1 MALKIVVLKDTK
13 PQGEFIFDQPLVTIG
28 RHGDSDVPIRDP
40 AVSGAHARIERVEG
54 GYQIKDLGSTNGV
67 SVGGRRVEQHHLK
80 HNDLLTIG
88 EHLLHVMI
96 SIKASSKAPSKIIS
110 KELPADV
117 STGLST
123 GSAPVDHASAYLLV
137 VKGGQPGKRITL
149 QAGITSVGEPG
160 VQVAAVS
167 KRSQGHFIIH
177 VDGGKDKSQVPV
189 VNGEPTGF
197 KSRKLEFGDIIE
209 VAGVQMEYRSE

>member
-28 RHGDSDVPIRDP
+28 RHGDSDIPIKDP
-40 AVSGAHARIERVEG
+40 AVSGTHARIERVDS

-67 SVGGRRVEQHHLK
+67 LVGGRRVEQYNLK

-88 EHLLHVMI
+88 EHLLHVML
-96 SIKASSKAPSKIIS
+96 SLKASSKVSSKIIP
-110 KELPADV
+110 KESPADL
-117 STGLST
+117 STGL
-123 GSAPVDHASAYLLV
+123 APVDHASAYLLV
-137 VKGGQPGKRITL
+137 VKGGRPGQRIAL
-149 QAGITSVGEPG
+149 QAGLTSVGEPG

-177 VDGGKDKSQVPV
+177 VDGGKDKTQVPV
-189 VNGEPTGF
+189 VNGESTGF
-197 KSRKLEFGDIIE
+197 KSRKLELGDIVE
-209 VAGVQMEYRSE
+209 VAGVRMEYRSE

>member
-13 PQGEFIFDQPLVTIG
+13 PQGEFIFDKSLVTIG
-28 RHGDSDVPIRDP
+28 RHGDSDIPIKDP
-40 AVSGAHARIERVEG
+40 AVSGAHARIERVDG
-54 GYQIKDLGSTNGV
+54 GYQIKDVGSTNGV
-67 SVGGRRVEQHHLK
+67 LVGGRRVEQHNLK

-96 SIKASSKAPSKIIS
+96 SSKVSSKIIP
-110 KELPADV
+110 KKPPTYL
-117 STGLST
+117 STGLSE
-123 GSAPVDHASAYLLV
+123 GAAPVDHASAYLFV
-137 VKGGQPGKRITL
+137 VKGGQPGQRIAL
-149 QAGITSVGEPG
+149 QAGLTSVGEPG

-177 VDGGKDKSQVPV
+177 VDGGKDKTQVPV
-189 VNGEPTGF
+189 VNGESTGF
-197 KSRKLEFGDIIE
+197 KSRKLELGDMIE

>member
-28 RHGDSDVPIRDP
+28 RHGDSDIPIKDP
-40 AVSGAHARIERVEG
+40 AVSSAHARIERVAG
-54 GYQIKDLGSTNGV
+54 GYQIRDLGSTNGV
-67 SVGGRRVEQHHLK
+67 SVGGRRVEQHNLK

-88 EHLLHVMI
+88 EHLLHVML
-96 SIKASSKAPSKIIS
+96 SLKASSKASSKIIP
-110 KELPADV
+110 KELPTD
-117 STGLST
+117 LST
-123 GSAPVDHASAYLLV
+123 GVSAVLAPVDYASAYLLV
-137 VKGGQPGKRITL
+137 VKGGQPGQRIVL
-149 QAGITSVGEPG
+149 QSGLTSVGEPG
-160 VQVAAVS
+160 VQVAAIS

-177 VDGGKDKSQVPV
+177 VDGGKDKAQVPV

-209 VAGVQMEYRSE
+209 VAGVRMEYRS

>member
-13 PQGEFIFDQPLVTIG
+13 PQSEFIFDQRLVTIG
-28 RHGDSDVPIRDP
+28 RHGDSDIAIKDP

-54 GYQIKDLGSTNGV
+54 GYQIRDLGSTNGV

-80 HNDLLTIG
+80 HNDLLIIG

-96 SIKASSKAPSKIIS
+96 SLKASSKIIP
-110 KELPADV
+110 KELP
-117 STGLST
+117 TGLLTDLSE
-123 GSAPVDHASAYLLV
+123 GSVPVDHASAYLLV
-137 VKGGQPGKRITL
+137 VKGGQPGQRIAL
-149 QAGITSVGEPG
+149 QAGLTSVGEPG

-167 KRSQGHFIIH
+167 KRSHGHFIIH
-177 VDGGKDKSQVPV
+177 VDGGKDKAQVPV

-197 KSRKLEFGDIIE
+197 KSRKLEFGDLIE